1 MSATRIDARDHSS
14 YSYSLSTQ
22 EPDAKSLT
30 SERRI
35 LLWMCLLVGVN
46 QLGFGAMVPSL
57 PLYASS
63 FGVSASAIGLAV
75 AAYGFARFV
84 AVLPGGQLADRWG
97 RRPVL
102 AIGGLISAVGS
113 FWCAGTHGFVEFILA
128 RMVAGAGAGIILTIG
143 QIVLADISSPG
154 RRGRNIATYQA
165 AFLFGFGI
173 GPFPGGLLAGA
184 HGLAAPFLMT
194 GVASLLT
201 TAIAWFLVSE
211 TRSARTG
218 TVASDK
224 AAEIPFVR
232 QMLGLLSHRGFLL
245 VSLISLMNAVVR
257 TGGLFALIPL
267 LATTTLGLS
276 VAEIGFAM
284 MVSGICGLVA
294 AYPAGW
300 LADQI
305 GRKAVIVPSTV
316 LTGMSMVLF
325 CYAPSYAWFIAAS
338 IVWSVAT
345 SISSSAPAAYVA
357 DIAPPGMN
365 ASAMSAFRMTADA
378 GYVLG
383 APVLGLLADI
393 TSSTVA
399 IISAS
404 IVLVSIGAI
413 FAVASPEKR
422 CLAQP

>member
-1 MSATRIDARDHSS
+1 M
-14 YSYSLSTQ
+14 
-22 EPDAKSLT
+22 PLT

-63 FGVSASAIGLAV
+63 FGVSASAIGMAV
-75 AAYGFARFV
+75 AVYGFARFV

-102 AIGGLISAVGS
+102 AIGGLISAAGN
-113 FWCAGTHGFVEFILA
+113 FWCAEAHSFVEFNLA
-128 RMVAGAGAGIILTIG
+128 RVVAGAGAGIILTIG
-143 QIVLADISSPG
+143 QIVLADISSPD

-165 AFLFGFGI
+165 AFLFGFGV

-184 HGLAAPFLMT
+184 YGLAAPFLMT

-211 TRSARTG
+211 TRPAKTG
-218 TVASDK
+218 AVASSK

-232 QMLGLLSHRGFLL
+232 QMLRLLSHRGFLL

-284 MVSGICGLVA
+284 MVSGVFGFAA

-300 LADQI
+300 LADRV

-316 LTGMSMVLF
+316 LTGLSMLLF

-338 IVWSVAT
+338 IVWSVAA
-345 SISSSAPAAYVA
+345 SISSSAPAAYVVDA
-357 DIAPPGMN
+357 APAGMN
-365 ASAMSAFRMTADA
+365 ASAMTTYRMTADA

-383 APVLGLLADI
+383 PPGLGLLADL
-393 TSSTVA
+393 TSSSVA

-404 IVLVSIGAI
+404 VVLVFIGAL
-413 FAVASPEKR
+413 FALTPPEKR
-422 CLAQP
+422 SLVK

>member
-1 MSATRIDARDHSS
+1 MSGCVKPRANAAAIGR
-14 YSYSLSTQ
+14 
-22 EPDAKSLT
+22 ESLT
-30 SERRI
+30 SERTI

-57 PLYASS
+57 PLYAGS
-63 FGVSASAIGLAV
+63 FGVSASAIGVAV
-75 AAYGFARFV
+75 AAYGLARFV

-102 AIGGLISAVGS
+102 AIGGLLSAIGS
-113 FWCAGTHGFVEFILA
+113 FWCAGAHSFVEFNLA
-128 RMVAGAGAGIILTIG
+128 RIVAGAGAGIILTIG
-143 QIVLADISSPG
+143 QIVLADISSPN

-165 AFLFGFGI
+165 AFLFGFGV
-173 GPFPGGLLAGA
+173 GPFPGGLLASA

-194 GVASLLT
+194 GVASLLA

-211 TRSARTG
+211 TRSARRGAVPT
-218 TVASDK
+218 DK
-224 AAEIPFVR
+224 AAEIPFAR
-232 QMLGLLSHRGFLL
+232 QMLRLLSHRGFLL
-245 VSLISLMNAVVR
+245 VSLISLMHAVVR

-300 LADQI
+300 LADRL

-325 CYAPSYAWFIAAS
+325 CYAPSYAWFIVAS

-357 DIAPPGMN
+357 DTAPAGMN
-365 ASAMSAFRMTADA
+365 ASAMTAFRMTADA
-378 GYVLG
+378 GYVIG
-383 APVLGLLADI
+383 PPGLGLLADV
-393 TSSTVA
+393 TNSTVA

-404 IVLVSIGAI
+404 VVLVSIGAI
-413 FAVASPEKR
+413 FAVTSPEKR
-422 CLAQP
+422 SFAQPWAER

>member
-1 MSATRIDARDHSS
+1 MSDDTKCPGDLGTAPGR
-14 YSYSLSTQ
+14 
-22 EPDAKSLT
+22 KSLI

-35 LLWMCLLVGVN
+35 LFWMSVLVGVN

-75 AAYGFARFV
+75 AAYGLARFL

-113 FWCAGTHGFVEFILA
+113 FWCAEAHSFAEFILA
-128 RMVAGAGAGIILTIG
+128 RGVAGAGAGIILMIG
-143 QIVLADISSPG
+143 QIVLADISPPD

-184 HGLAAPFLMT
+184 YGLAAPFLMT

-201 TAIAWFLVSE
+201 TVIAWFLVDE
-211 TRSARTG
+211 TRTARTSAV
-218 TVASDK
+218 TSSK

-267 LATTTLGLS
+267 LVTTTLGLS
-276 VAEIGFAM
+276 VTEIGFAM
-284 MVSGICGLVA
+284 MVSGIFGLVA

-300 LADQI
+300 LADRF

-338 IVWSVAT
+338 VVWSVAT
-345 SISSSAPAAYVA
+345 S
-357 DIAPPGMN
+357 
-365 ASAMSAFRMTADA
+365 
-378 GYVLG
+378 
-383 APVLGLLADI
+383 
-393 TSSTVA
+393 
-399 IISAS
+399 
-404 IVLVSIGAI
+404 
-413 FAVASPEKR
+413 
-422 CLAQP
+422 

>member
-1 MSATRIDARDHSS
+1 
-14 YSYSLSTQ
+14 
-22 EPDAKSLT
+22 
-30 SERRI
+30 
-35 LLWMCLLVGVN
+35 MCLLVGVN
-46 QLGFGAMVPSL
+46 QLGFGAMVPAL

-75 AAYGFARFV
+75 AAYGFARFL
-84 AVLPGGQLADRWG
+84 AIFPGGRLADSWG

-102 AIGGLISAVGS
+102 AIAGLISAIGS
-113 FWCAGTHGFVEFILA
+113 FWCAEAHSFVEFILA
-128 RMVAGAGAGIILTIG
+128 RCVAGAGAGVILTIG
-143 QIVLADISSPG
+143 QIVLADISPPN

-165 AFLFGFGI
+165 AFLFGFGV
-173 GPFPGGLLAGA
+173 GPFPGGLLAGSY
-184 HGLAAPFLMT
+184 GLAAPFLMT

-211 TRSARTG
+211 TRTARTSAADSG
-218 TVASDK
+218 K

-232 QMLGLLSHRGFLL
+232 QMLKLLSHRGFLL

-276 VAEIGFAM
+276 VTQIGFAM
-284 MVSGICGLVA
+284 MVSGVCGFVA

-300 LADQI
+300 LTDRI

-316 LTGMSMVLF
+316 LTGLSMVLF

-338 IVWSVAT
+338 IVWSVST

-357 DIAPPGMN
+357 DTAPVGMN
-365 ASAMSAFRMTADA
+365 ASAMTTYRMTADA

-383 APVLGLLADI
+383 PPGLGLLADL
-393 TSSTVA
+393 TSTTVA

-413 FAVASPEKR
+413 FAVAPPDR
-422 CLAQP
+422 RNPAQP